1 MTASLTWSILLGQ
14 GACNCRLMSETWS
27 HVHLAGYPIG
37 VLRSLICVLDND
49 TALHVQHALLEAM
62 NGLKTETFEQAMQII
77 LHRHPGL
84 LQANTEV
91 LNIDFGPLDALT
103 LRQLAAFCH
112 FCLKGNSPESARS
125 WPGLLF
131 GAGGHT
137 YNASLYL

>member
-1 MTASLTWSILLGQ
+1 M
-14 GACNCRLMSETWS
+14 E
-27 HVHLAGYPIG
+27 
-37 VLRSLICVLDND
+37 
-49 TALHVQHALLEAM
+49 ALNE
-62 NGLKTETFEQAMQII
+62 LKTEDFEQAMQII

-112 FCLKGNSPESARS
+112 FCLKGTNPEFANS

-131 GAGGHT
+131 GAGKLHLLEQFQPV
-137 YNASLYL
+137 SKFFVLYKCHCQWLLACKKGSREERKL